1 MSRAGAALLTSG
13 CIVRPTREPVRRI
26 AYPSPTPYS
35 PDALVV
41 LLPGWGDRA
50 QDFARHGFI
59 DAMRAAGIDA
69 DVVAVD
75 AHSGCCWRRKLAR
88 RIELD
93 VIERARSQGY
103 ASIWLAGISM
113 GGQGALLAAERF
125 DDVDGV
131 VLLSPW
137 LGTHPIVTQIE
148 ASGGLQA
155 WTPPPVTRRD
165 PMTRVWSWL
174 EKAVRARACPLY
186 LACGADE
193 RWRSITLLVEALP
206 AENVVVAPGG
216 HDWPTWSRAWPELLA
231 RGAFARGRVS
241 GRDRCVSPAAGRTWV
256 KR

>member
-13 CIVRPTREPVRRI
+13 CIVRPTNEPMRRI
-26 AYPSPTPYS
+26 AYPSPRPYS
-35 PDALVV
+35 PDTLVV

-50 QDFARHGFI
+50 RDFQRHGFI

-75 AHSGCCWRRKLAR
+75 VHSGCCWRRKLAR

-93 VIERARSQGY
+93 VIERARSEGY
-103 ASIWLAGISM
+103 TSIWLAGISM
-113 GGQGALLAAERF
+113 GGQGALLTAERF

-137 LGTHPIVTQIE
+137 LGAHPIVTQIE
-148 ASGGLQA
+148 ASGGLRA
-155 WTPPPVTRRD
+155 WTPPPTRRD

-174 EKAVRARACPLY
+174 GEVVRESARPLY

-206 AENVVVAPGG
+206 AEHVVVAPGG
-216 HDWPTWSRAWPELLA
+216 HDWPTWRRAWPELLV
-231 RGAFARGRVS
+231 RGAFARGHVS
-241 GRDRCVSPAAGRTWV
+241 RRGTRELPAAGHTWV
-256 KR
+256 GR